1 MKYKIMKK
9 NIQEQSQNFDARSY
23 MEQSFN
29 NGCFS
34 NEKYTWFTIDGGK
47 QPKKT
52 SLGKFVITGKNS
64 KGEIV
69 WFYAPEPGQTNGVY
83 KNQVNGNSK
92 FWSCQTS
99 PSTSNT
105 QDKFIDGLIKNNK
118 EYVKTVD
125 EPYEIGRKYD
135 KVDLSTLD
143 SKLFKPGER
152 FIYKRISSINTKI
165 EQQPEIEQMLTSI
178 DYSLTTPAIT
188 SSLYDERVDITK
200 IMGGKYKNF
209 YKQLGGTGEP
219 IYIYPTQ
226 KLAEQDKNAC
236 KTTIETLYSYL
247 DKQSDIDDKDLMTL
261 KRQVWAC
268 QKHKVDLGLFGGN
281 TKEKLD
287 SLLQDYSKYG
297 LGEFLKN
304 LQSMNENKKL
314 SKVIK
319 ENLIQKK
326 KEVITENTIVK
337 NRFNLLVEGETP
349 KTKKEI
355 TKFVNDLIVE
365 TAILHQQGIDSE
377 VINEGLFDFIR
388 GMFGSSGEGILS
400 YFKEQFAEWLLSKFG
415 LKNDTFI
422 GNIVITAL
430 GNIPYTDLGKLT
442 NCQFLTDFIAKSV
455 SEGIVRKFMIEKQ
468 ASGPF
473 ADIIRNTMAE
483 TFTKTEFIHDIE
495 EKINSLI
502 CPALSKVGL
511 NMDKQLD
518 TIKQKALS

>member
-1 MKYKIMKK
+1 MEKK
-9 NIQEQSQNFDARSY
+9 NIIKEYSSSTIQNLKDLQTKGCVSADFKLVKNPINQEAVLY
-23 MEQSFN
+23 
-29 NGCFS
+29 
-34 NEKYTWFTIDGGK
+34 
-47 QPKKT
+47 KKT
-52 SLGKFVITGKNS
+52 DKGNWVFIYENLTVEAINPTTKQVVKKSKITCEQYGGGS
-64 KGEIV
+64 K
-69 WFYAPEPGQTNGVY
+69 
-83 KNQVNGNSK
+83 
-92 FWSCQTS
+92 
-99 PSTSNT
+99 
-105 QDKFIDGLIKNNK
+105 DKFIDEFIKNNK
-118 EYVKTVD
+118 DYIKD
-125 EPYEIGRKYD
+125 APSDYEIGRKYE

-143 SKLFKPGER
+143 ANLFKPGEQ
-152 FIYKRISSINTKI
+152 FIYKRISSIGTKI
-165 EQQPEIEQMLTSI
+165 EQQPEIEKMLGEVGYT
-178 DYSLTTPAIT
+178 LTTPAIT

-304 LQSMNENKKL
+304 QQSMNENKIL

-326 KEVITENTIVK
+326 KEVLTENTIVK

-355 TKFVNDLIVE
+355 TKFVNNLIVE
-365 TAILHQQGIDSE
+365 TAILHQQGIDLE

-388 GMFGSSGEGILS
+388 GMFGSSGEGIMS
-400 YFKEQFAEWLLSKFG
+400 HFKEQFAEWLLSKFG
-415 LKNDTFI
+415 VKENTFI
-422 GNIVITAL
+422 NNIIITTL
-430 GNIPYTDLGKLT
+430 GNIPLTDLGKLT
-442 NCQFLTDFIAKSV
+442 NCQFLTDLIAKSI
-455 SEGIVRKFMIEKQ
+455 SEGVARKFMNDKQ
-468 ASGPF
+468 ASGPL
-473 ADIIRNTMAE
+473 ADILRNTMAE
-483 TFTKTEFIHDIE
+483 TFSKTEFIHDIE

-518 TIKQKALS
+518 TIKQKALSL

>member
-1 MKYKIMKK
+1 MKK

-34 NEKYTWFTIDGGK
+34 PDKYSWFTIDGGK

-52 SLGKFVITGKNS
+52 SLGKIVITGKNS
-64 KGEIV
+64 KGESV

-118 EYVKTVD
+118 DYVKTVD
-125 EPYEIGRKYD
+125 EPYEIGRKYE
-135 KVDLSTLD
+135 KIDLSTLEP
-143 SKLFKPGER
+143 KLFKPGEK
-152 FIYKRISSINTKI
+152 FVYKRISSINTKI
-165 EQQPEIEQMLTSI
+165 EQQPKIEQMLTTVG
-178 DYSLTTPAIT
+178 YTLTEPDIT
-188 SSLYDERVDITK
+188 SSLYDERVDISK

-226 KLAEQDKNAC
+226 KLAEQDKNTC
-236 KTTIETLYSYL
+236 KTTINTLYDYL

-261 KRQVWAC
+261 KRQTWAC
-268 QKHKVDLGLFGGN
+268 QKHKVDLGMFGGN
-281 TKEKLD
+281 IKEKLD

-304 LQSMNENKKL
+304 QQSMNENKKL
-314 SKVIK
+314 EKVIK

-326 KEVITENTIVK
+326 KEVLTENTIVK

-355 TKFVNDLIVE
+355 NKFVNNLITE

-377 VINEGLFDFIR
+377 IINEGLFDFIR
-388 GMFGSSGEGILS
+388 GMFGSSGEGIMS
-400 YFKEQFAEWLLSKFG
+400 YFKEQFAEWLLGKFG
-415 LKNDTFI
+415 VNENTFI
-422 GNIVITAL
+422 NNIIITAI
-430 GNIPYTDLGKLT
+430 GNVPLTDLGKLT
-442 NCQFLTDFIAKSV
+442 NCQFLTDLLAKSV
-455 SEGIVRKFMIEKQ
+455 AEGVARKFMNDKQ
-468 ASGPF
+468 ASGPL
-473 ADIIRNTMAE
+473 ADILRNTMAE

-495 EKINSLI
+495 EKINSFI
-502 CPALSKVGL
+502 CPALSKVGF